1 MSKNCQLQHLTLLCA
16 AMEDSFNLL
25 DYEWSDLEDDVS
37 PSRRVR
43 YSPVKNGESSGI
55 ELSSSLEIDMDS
67 LVYQPLMSSSPAAV
81 TSTTDTVTPAAVS
94 STSETVTSARP
105 ASPIIWTTPI
115 PTTTT
120 TVPVPAPTG
129 NTTAVPLWRESLQAM
144 NTGGA
149 ELKTS
154 PRSAAAALA
163 PPPVTEPS
171 APLPAPVMSPGP
183 ASAAAV
189 QGEVICSAL
198 GCMVMGTTEALGTHW
213 LDLHEVEKMLW
224 LCPMPRCHMKS
235 RSRGMLD
242 IHLRVQ
248 HKASRPVAG
257 RLREEIPP
265 LVDWVVNRKYQFP
278 GVARPQFVILPTLPH
293 GALVFN
299 MKETVIT
306 EVAAIF
312 PKGSTQG
319 PSSMPRAPAAETLV
333 STQDAK
339 QPRQVTTVGSWY
351 ELAVRPPPPPPLA
364 SMPLPPSPPPA
375 VLPPPALPTPTPVAT
390 PSGLLPP
397 PPQESSSL
405 PPPPPQ
411 ESSSLPPP
419 PPQESSS
426 LPLPPPQESSSLPP
440 PMPLSIPLPSPAPAS
455 LQPETWRVVLTK
467 TRSVPDS
474 RPAAPLQPADDPT
487 SSNYLRGHVRS
498 LDGPIEDLLWQR
510 REATEAAFSAMKKEY
525 ERKALECKVLKR
537 RVAVLEGKMR
547 GYEASGRYIPRPT
560 IVGHLQSVGSTRIHL
575 LVPDQGHTAVYPLR
589 RQDLAVLGLE
599 GRDQAISCDPL

>member
-67 LVYQPLMSSSPAAV
+67 LGYQPLLSSSPTAV
-81 TSTTDTVTPAAVS
+81 TYTSTVIPAAVS
-94 STSETVTSARP
+94 FTSETATSARP
-105 ASPIIWTTPI
+105 VSPIIWTTPI

-120 TVPVPAPTG
+120 TVPVPALTG
-129 NTTAVPLWRESLQAM
+129 NPTAVPLWRASLQAM
-144 NTGGA
+144 STGGA
-149 ELKTS
+149 EMKTF

-163 PPPVTEPS
+163 PPSVTEPS

-235 RSRGMLD
+235 RSSGMLD
-242 IHLRVQ
+242 IHLRVR
-248 HKASRPVAG
+248 HKASRPVA
-257 RLREEIPP
+257 RKLREEIPP

-278 GVARPQFVILPTLPH
+278 GVARPQFVILPALPH
-293 GALVFN
+293 GALAFN

-319 PSSMPRAPAAETLV
+319 PSSVPRASAAETLV

-339 QPRQVTTVGSWY
+339 QPRQVTSVGSWY

-364 SMPLPPSPPPA
+364 SIPLPPSPPPA
-375 VLPPPALPTPTPVAT
+375 VPPPLALPTPTPVAT

-397 PPQESSSL
+397 LPQESSSL
-405 PPPPPQ
+405 LPPPPQ
-411 ESSSLPPP
+411 ASSSLPP
-419 PPQESSS
+419 
-426 LPLPPPQESSSLPP
+426 PPPQESSSLPP
-440 PMPLSIPLPSPAPAS
+440 PMPLSIPLPSPAPVS
-455 LQPETWRVVLTK
+455 LQPENRRVVLTK
-467 TRSVPDS
+467 TCSVPDS
-474 RPAAPLQPADDPT
+474 RPAIPSQPADDP

-498 LDGPIEDLLWQR
+498 LDGPIEDLLRQR
-510 REATEAAFSAMKKEY
+510 REATEAAFSAMKREY

-537 RVAVLEGKMR
+537 RVAVLEGEMR

-560 IVGHLQSVGSTRIHL
+560 IVGHLQSVGTTRIHL
-575 LVPDQGHTAVYPLR
+575 LVPDRGHTAVYPLH
-589 RQDLAVLGLE
+589 RQDLAALELE

>member
-25 DYEWSDLEDDVS
+25 DYEWSNLEDDVS

-43 YSPVKNGESSGI
+43 YSLVKNGESSGI

-67 LVYQPLMSSSPAAV
+67 LGYQPLLSSSPTAV
-81 TSTTDTVTPAAVS
+81 TSTSDTITPAAVS
-94 STSETVTSARP
+94 FTSETATSARP
-105 ASPIIWTTPI
+105 VSPIIWTTPI

-129 NTTAVPLWRESLQAM
+129 NPTAVPLWRASLQAM
-144 NTGGA
+144 STGGA
-149 ELKTS
+149 EMKTS

-213 LDLHEVEKMLW
+213 LDLHVVEKMLW

-235 RSRGMLD
+235 RSSGMLD
-242 IHLRVQ
+242 IHLRVR
-248 HKASRPVAG
+248 HKASRPVAR

-278 GVARPQFVILPTLPH
+278 GVARPQFVILPALLH
-293 GALVFN
+293 GALAFN

-312 PKGSTQG
+312 PKGNTQG
-319 PSSMPRAPAAETLV
+319 PSSVPRAPAAETLV

-339 QPRQVTTVGSWY
+339 QPQQVTSVGSWY
-351 ELAVRPPPPPPLA
+351 ELAVRPTTTTTVGKHTTTTLA
-364 SMPLPPSPPPA
+364 ASSSPA
-375 VLPPPALPTPTPVAT
+375 AACNSNTDTSGNSIRATSAATTSIFITAATAT
-390 PSGLLPP
+390 PRIFIIAAAYAAVHTATITS
-397 PPQESSSL
+397 
-405 PPPPPQ
+405 
-411 ESSSLPPP
+411 
-419 PPQESSS
+419 
-426 LPLPPPQESSSLPP
+426 
-440 PMPLSIPLPSPAPAS
+440 PSFNSARKPTGCAN
-455 LQPETWRVVLTK
+455 K
-467 TRSVPDS
+467 
-474 RPAAPLQPADDPT
+474 DP
-487 SSNYLRGHVRS
+487 
-498 LDGPIEDLLWQR
+498 
-510 REATEAAFSAMKKEY
+510 F
-525 ERKALECKVLKR
+525 
-537 RVAVLEGKMR
+537 
-547 GYEASGRYIPRPT
+547 
-560 IVGHLQSVGSTRIHL
+560 STR
-575 LVPDQGHTAVYPLR
+575 
-589 RQDLAVLGLE
+589 
-599 GRDQAISCDPL
+599 

>member
-25 DYEWSDLEDDVS
+25 DYEWSDLEDNVS

-67 LVYQPLMSSSPAAV
+67 LVYQPLMSSSPTVV
-81 TSTTDTVTPAAVS
+81 TSTSETVTPAAVS
-94 STSETVTSARP
+94 STAETVTSARP

-115 PTTTT
+115 PTSTT

-129 NTTAVPLWRESLQAM
+129 NPTAVPLWRASLQAM
-144 NTGGA
+144 STGGA

-235 RSRGMLD
+235 RSSGMLD
-242 IHLRVQ
+242 IHLRVR
-248 HKASRPVAG
+248 HKASRPVAR

-265 LVDWVVNRKYQFP
+265 LVDWVLNRKYQFP
-278 GVARPQFVILPTLPH
+278 GVARPQFVILPALPH
-293 GALVFN
+293 GALAFN

-333 STQDAK
+333 ST
-339 QPRQVTTVGSWY
+339 
-351 ELAVRPPPPPPLA
+351 
-364 SMPLPPSPPPA
+364 
-375 VLPPPALPTPTPVAT
+375 
-390 PSGLLPP
+390 
-397 PPQESSSL
+397 
-405 PPPPPQ
+405 
-411 ESSSLPPP
+411 
-419 PPQESSS
+419 
-426 LPLPPPQESSSLPP
+426 
-440 PMPLSIPLPSPAPAS
+440 
-455 LQPETWRVVLTK
+455 
-467 TRSVPDS
+467 
-474 RPAAPLQPADDPT
+474 
-487 SSNYLRGHVRS
+487 
-498 LDGPIEDLLWQR
+498 
-510 REATEAAFSAMKKEY
+510 
-525 ERKALECKVLKR
+525 
-537 RVAVLEGKMR
+537 
-547 GYEASGRYIPRPT
+547 
-560 IVGHLQSVGSTRIHL
+560 
-575 LVPDQGHTAVYPLR
+575 
-589 RQDLAVLGLE
+589 
-599 GRDQAISCDPL
+599 

>member
-25 DYEWSDLEDDVS
+25 DCEWSDLEDDVS

-43 YSPVKNGESSGI
+43 YSLVRNGESSGI

-67 LVYQPLMSSSPAAV
+67 LVYQPLMSSSLTVV
-81 TSTTDTVTPAAVS
+81 TSTSETVTPAAVS
-94 STSETVTSARP
+94 STAETVTSARP

-115 PTTTT
+115 PTSTT

-129 NTTAVPLWRESLQAM
+129 NPTAVPLWRALLQAM
-144 NTGGA
+144 SPGGA

-171 APLPAPVMSPGP
+171 APLPAPVMSLGP

-213 LDLHEVEKMLW
+213 LDLHEVEKMLLCPM

-242 IHLRVQ
+242 IHLRVR
-248 HKASRPVAG
+248 HKASRPVAR

-278 GVARPQFVILPTLPH
+278 GVTRPQFVILPALPH
-293 GALVFN
+293 GALAFN

-319 PSSMPRAPAAETLV
+319 PSAVPRAPAAETLV

-339 QPRQVTTVGSWY
+339 QPRQVTSVGSWY

-364 SMPLPPSPPPA
+364 SIPLPPSPPPA
-375 VLPPPALPTPTPVAT
+375 VLPPPALPTPTPGAT
-390 PSGLLPP
+390 QSGLLPP

-405 PPPPPQ
+405 PPPM
-411 ESSSLPPP
+411 L
-419 PPQESSS
+419 
-426 LPLPPPQESSSLPP
+426 
-440 PMPLSIPLPSPAPAS
+440 LSIPLPSPAPAS
-455 LQPETWRVVLTK
+455 LQPETRQVVLRK

-474 RPAAPLQPADDPT
+474 QPAAPLQPADDPS

-498 LDGPIEDLLWQR
+498 LDGPIEDLLRQQR
-510 REATEAAFSAMKKEY
+510 KATEAAFSAMKREY
-525 ERKALECKVLKR
+525 EWKALECKVLKR
-537 RVAVLEGKMR
+537 RVAVLEGEMR
-547 GYEASGRYIPRPT
+547 GYEAIGRYIPRPT
-560 IVGHLQSVGSTRIHL
+560 IVGHLQSVGTTRIHL
-575 LVPDQGHTAVYPLR
+575 LVPDRGHTAVYPLR
-589 RQDLAVLGLE
+589 RQDLAALGLE

>member
-25 DYEWSDLEDDVS
+25 NYEWSDLEDDVS

-67 LVYQPLMSSSPAAV
+67 LVYQPLMLSSPTVV
-81 TSTTDTVTPAAVS
+81 TSTSETVTPAAVS
-94 STSETVTSARP
+94 FTAETVTSARP

-115 PTTTT
+115 PTSTT

-129 NTTAVPLWRESLQAM
+129 NPTAVPLWMASLQAM
-144 NTGGA
+144 STGGA

-163 PPPVTEPS
+163 PPPITEPS

-235 RSRGMLD
+235 RSSGMLD
-242 IHLRVQ
+242 IHLRVR
-248 HKASRPVAG
+248 HKASRPVAR

-265 LVDWVVNRKYQFP
+265 LVDWVINRKYQFP
-278 GVARPQFVILPTLPH
+278 GVARPLFVILPALSH
-293 GALVFN
+293 GALAFN

-319 PSSMPRAPAAETLV
+319 PSSVPQAPAVETLV

-339 QPRQVTTVGSWY
+339 QPRQVTSVGSWY
-351 ELAVRPPPPPPLA
+351 EFQHRHQGQLHQGSCRRHHKNLHHCRRLCRCPYRYHHQPQLHFSRKPDGLCWQRP
-364 SMPLPPSPPPA
+364 
-375 VLPPPALPTPTPVAT
+375 V
-390 PSGLLPP
+390 
-397 PPQESSSL
+397 QCK
-405 PPPPPQ
+405 
-411 ESSSLPPP
+411 
-419 PPQESSS
+419 
-426 LPLPPPQESSSLPP
+426 
-440 PMPLSIPLPSPAPAS
+440 IAS
-455 LQPETWRVVLTK
+455 LQLHCNQRMIPHPLTTCGGTWEAWTG
-467 TRSVPDS
+467 PS
-474 RPAAPLQPADDPT
+474 RT
-487 SSNYLRGHVRS
+487 CCGSNAR
-498 LDGPIEDLLWQR
+498 QR
-510 REATEAAFSAMKKEY
+510 RQHSLRWRGNTS
-525 ERKALECKVLKR
+525 ERR
-537 RVAVLEGKMR
+537 
-547 GYEASGRYIPRPT
+547 
-560 IVGHLQSVGSTRIHL
+560 
-575 LVPDQGHTAVYPLR
+575 
-589 RQDLAVLGLE
+589 
-599 GRDQAISCDPL
+599 